1 MKADKG
7 CDPDYTIFDLHKIE
21 KDLAKLNAIYE
32 EHEKEITAKSVHIK
46 KLSSQIE
53 SLLKVL
59 EEDNEN
65 KKKDSSKMNELK

>member
-7 CDPDYTIFDLHKIE
+7 CDPDYTIFDLSKIE
-21 KDLAKLNAIYE
+21 GDLVKLTAIYE
-32 EHEKEITAKSVHIK
+32 EHEKEMTAKSLHSK

-65 KKKDSSKMNELK
+65 KKKDS